1 MTYDTDNVFARIL
14 RGELPCDR
22 VYEDEYVL
30 AFNDVAPK
38 APVHVLVIPKGSY
51 VDMDDFARRAS
62 KAEMAALLQALGR
75 LAEQLGVAEKGY
87 RALSNIGRH
96 GHQEVPH
103 LHFHLLGGRD
113 LGPMIMESA

>member
-30 AFNDVAPK
+30 AFNDIAPK
-38 APVHVLVIPKGSY
+38 APVHVLVISKGSY
-51 VDMDDFARRAS
+51 VDMNDFARRAS
-62 KAEMAALLQALGR
+62 KSEMTALLQALGR

-87 RALSNIGRH
+87 RVLSNGGEYGR
-96 GHQEVPH
+96 QEIPH
-103 LHFHLLGGRD
+103 LHFHLLGGHD
-113 LGPMIMESA
+113 LGPMIVEPT